1 MSELQ
6 DALVVGG
13 LSPAASQALLD
24 SQATSEQTLTTTL
37 TRPHDPWTA
46 GAQGYLGWTYD
57 PAYTAATNQ
66 APTAGVEYLCAFQ
79 ATTSGPV
86 TKIYFDGTNTP
97 GTMAN
102 TRVGLRAANGDLIQ
116 KSADLSA
123 SLNGAASALR
133 SGTITSTNLVAGTLY
148 YVAFVCGSATTMIQ
162 MSRAAAPG
170 NLGNSGLTAA
180 TYRFAVNGT
189 GKTDLAASLTMS
201 SNTAGL
207 ALWFAVGN

>member
-1 MSELQ
+1 M
-6 DALVVGG
+6 
-13 LSPAASQALLD
+13 SPAAAQTLIDEMA
-24 SQATSEQTLTTTL
+24 ATSAGLTTDL
-37 TRPHDPWTA
+37 SRPYDPWTA

-57 PAYTAATNQ
+57 PAYTVATNQ
-66 APTAGVEYLCAFQ
+66 APTAGVEYLCAFR

-97 GTMAN
+97 GSMAN
-102 TRVGLRAANGDLIQ
+102 TRVGLRAADGTLLQ
-116 KSADLSA
+116 KSADLSTA
-123 SLNGAASALR
+123 LNGAASALR
-133 SGTITSTNLVAGTLY
+133 SATITSTNLVAGTLY

-162 MSRAAAPG
+162 MSRGAAPG

-180 TYRFAVNGT
+180 TYRWAVNGT
-189 GKTDLAASLTMS
+189 GKTDLGASVTMS